1 MAPSDAVPASPQP
14 PAAPAAAARVSPSA
28 KSGKTKANRR
38 LKWTNAMVAELLRLR
53 FHDDQV
59 KRRLEAADTN
69 VKKALAWQ
77 LFANVLSQSLGMV
90 IQQEQVKSEW
100 LHQMQLTTSI
110 FLLLRGVQVS
120 SKYRKLECV
129 YRKERREIT
138 QTGNNPRERE
148 IDEELWTILHD
159 AFSPHEAISGEV
171 LFDSQLE
178 ENEEDATPAENT
190 EASPAKSKQPIVQLA
205 SAMQSGLEAIA
216 ASMGPAASSSEA
228 VEELAQ
234 AVKQQTAL
242 LQLQL
247 EENQRIMQMQLAIM
261 QQLANQ

>member
-1 MAPSDAVPASPQP
+1 
-14 PAAPAAAARVSPSA
+14 
-28 KSGKTKANRR
+28 
-38 LKWTNAMVAELLRLR
+38 MVAELLRLR

-90 IQQEQVKSEW
+90 IQQEQV
-100 LHQMQLTTSI
+100 
-110 FLLLRGVQVS
+110 S

-138 QTGNNPRERE
+138 QTGNNPR
-148 IDEELWTILHD
+148 
-159 AFSPHEAISGEV
+159 ISGEV

>member
-110 FLLLRGVQVS
+110 FFAFAWRAGLL
-120 SKYRKLECV
+120 
-129 YRKERREIT
+129 
-138 QTGNNPRERE
+138 
-148 IDEELWTILHD
+148 
-159 AFSPHEAISGEV
+159 
-171 LFDSQLE
+171 
-178 ENEEDATPAENT
+178 
-190 EASPAKSKQPIVQLA
+190 
-205 SAMQSGLEAIA
+205 
-216 ASMGPAASSSEA
+216 
-228 VEELAQ
+228 
-234 AVKQQTAL
+234 
-242 LQLQL
+242 
-247 EENQRIMQMQLAIM
+247 
-261 QQLANQ
+261 

>member
-1 MAPSDAVPASPQP
+1 MAPSDTVPASPQP

-90 IQQEQVKSEW
+90 IQQEQV
-100 LHQMQLTTSI
+100 
-110 FLLLRGVQVS
+110 S
-120 SKYRKLECV
+120 SKYRKLKCV

-138 QTGNNPRERE
+138 QTGNNPC
-148 IDEELWTILHD
+148 
-159 AFSPHEAISGEV
+159 ISGEV

-190 EASPAKSKQPIVQLA
+190 EVSPAKSKQPIVQLA
-205 SAMQSGLEAIA
+205 SAMQSCLEAIA

-242 LQLQL
+242 L
-247 EENQRIMQMQLAIM
+247 
-261 QQLANQ
+261 

>member
-1 MAPSDAVPASPQP
+1 MAPSDTVPASPQP

-90 IQQEQVKSEW
+90 IQQEQV
-100 LHQMQLTTSI
+100 
-110 FLLLRGVQVS
+110 S
-120 SKYRKLECV
+120 SKYRKL
-129 YRKERREIT
+129 KL
-138 QTGNNPRERE
+138 
-148 IDEELWTILHD
+148 DEELWTILHD
-159 AFSPHEAISGEV
+159 AFSPHEGISGEV

-190 EASPAKSKQPIVQLA
+190 DVSPAKSKQPIVQLA
-205 SAMQSGLEAIA
+205 SAMQSCLEAIA

-261 QQLANQ
+261 QQLVNQ

>member
-1 MAPSDAVPASPQP
+1 
-14 PAAPAAAARVSPSA
+14 
-28 KSGKTKANRR
+28 
-38 LKWTNAMVAELLRLR
+38 MVAELLRLR

-90 IQQEQVKSEW
+90 IQQEQV
-100 LHQMQLTTSI
+100 
-110 FLLLRGVQVS
+110 S

-159 AFSPHEAISGEV
+159 AFSPHEGISGEV

>member
-1 MAPSDAVPASPQP
+1 MAPSDTVPASPQP

-90 IQQEQVKSEW
+90 IQQEQV
-100 LHQMQLTTSI
+100 
-110 FLLLRGVQVS
+110 S
-120 SKYRKLECV
+120 SKYRKLKC
-129 YRKERREIT
+129 
-138 QTGNNPRERE
+138 
-148 IDEELWTILHD
+148 
-159 AFSPHEAISGEV
+159 ISGEV

-261 QQLANQ
+261 QQLVNQ